1 MSETIFSNYG
11 IGMDRL
17 FSELNR
23 ESIQRQSNYP
33 PYNIRKIQDYKTL
46 LEIAVAGFKEKD
58 LEVKFAENTLT
69 IIGKNEKEDVGEY
82 MHSGIGLRSFSR
94 NFVLSPDVRIDQVTL
109 EDGMLRILLEREIP
123 DHKKPR
129 TIPISSHKMEIDD
142 GISDDKLLLME
153 E

>member
-69 IIGKNEKEDVGEY
+69 IIGKNETDKPGQGE
-82 MHSGIGLRSFSR
+82 GCLRA
-94 NFVLSPDVRIDQVTL
+94 
-109 EDGMLRILLEREIP
+109 ER
-123 DHKKPR
+123 
-129 TIPISSHKMEIDD
+129 
-142 GISDDKLLLME
+142 
-153 E
+153 